1 MEKEIMFCD
10 GFKEALIGTGKRFTH
25 PVAVYSKTK
34 MLEILKK
41 NMTEEEAQEYFDFN
55 IAGAYIGESTP
66 VFLD

>member
-10 GFKEALIGTGKRFTH
+10 GFKEALVGTGNRFNY
-25 PVAVYSKTK
+25 PVTVYSKLK
-34 MLEILKK
+34 MIEILKK
-41 NMTEEEAQEYFDFN
+41 SMSEEEALEYFDFN